1 MTDDLLTAT
10 IELFALNPALDRY
23 TRDLM
28 KRGKDA
34 AMAMDVPKVAQH
46 YGLTEQET
54 REHRDLQFLPLPKGV
69 QVWPEPKED

>member
-1 MTDDLLTAT
+1 MTDLLSAS
-10 IELFALNPALDRY
+10 IELFGLNPGLEQF

-34 AMAMDVPKVAQH
+34 AMRMNVPKVAQH
-46 YGLTEQET
+46 YGLTEREV
-54 REHRDLQFLPLPKGV
+54 REHRDLQFLPQPRGV